1 MPEISQL
8 VDNAVMTPKGIVA
21 APFIGATVDPDI
33 CTGAVNP
40 GLDTVYRGSGF
51 TGFAGQVLT
60 DAEDH
65 NVIQSIASFSSDT
78 AAQAFAD
85 RQFADWQACK
95 YTDIT
100 STVGSSTEHGT
111 TSTSAN
117 VDGTYTIFIFPPG
130 AGPGRQCQ
138 RAMSPRKNVVVDVRV
153 CADSVGSMGWTL
165 ARDIGEK
172 ITGER

>member
-1 MPEISQL
+1 
-8 VDNAVMTPKGIVA
+8 MTPDGIVTS
-21 APFIGATVDPDI
+21 PFIGATVEPNI
-33 CTGAVNP
+33 CTGVVNP

-51 TGFAGQVLT
+51 TGFAGQALT
-60 DAEDH
+60 DATENH
-65 NVIQSIASFSSDT
+65 KVIQSIASFSSDA
-78 AAQAFAD
+78 AAQAFVD
-85 RQFADWQACK
+85 QQFADWQACS

-100 STVGSSTEHGT
+100 STVGRSTEHGT

-130 AGPGRQCQ
+130 GGDGRQCQ

-165 ARDIGEK
+165 ARNIGEK